1 MKTIGIIGAG
11 PGGYVAAI
19 RAAQLGARVYLIEA
33 DKLGGTCL
41 NRGCIPTK
49 TYFRNAEI
57 MNSLK
62 KSEEFGIKVASYS
75 LDGKKLQERKNKIVA
90 DLVVGIEKLIAS
102 YKTIELIKGYGY
114 LKDKNTI
121 IVNIEDE
128 ESREIVVD
136 NIIISTGALPKVT
149 ETKGVDLEGVI
160 NSSQLLDMDEIPES
174 LVVIGGGVIG
184 LEFASIYRELGSDV
198 TLLASRILKD
208 MDKEVSKKMVFYLK
222 RQGINTHV
230 NTRAKEI
237 IREAD
242 NLKVVAEDKK
252 TKEKF
257 EVSGKYILM
266 ASGRSPHTDCL
277 NLEDLN
283 IKFDENGIEVD
294 ENLETNVG
302 GIYAIGDVNNRGIQL
317 AHVAS
322 SEAIHVAER
331 IMGLDSNI
339 NLKVYP
345 NCIFTFPE
353 IAYVGYMEDELKK
366 LEIPYKSSKFLLA
379 ANGKAMCLG
388 ETEGFVKVLSSEG
401 DNKILGVL
409 IYGAHANDLIHEG
422 ALAISNE
429 LGVESIEKTI
439 HGHPTLSESF
449 MEAVHGLDNKAIH
462 MVGRKKK
469 KTI

>member
-1 MKTIGIIGAG
+1 MKTIGIIGGG
-11 PGGYVAAI
+11 PGGYVSAI
-19 RAAQLGARVYLIEA
+19 RAAQLGAKVYLIEG

-49 TYFRNAEI
+49 TYYRNAEI
-57 MNSLK
+57 MRSLK
-62 KSEEFGIKVASYS
+62 KAEEFGIRVEDYS

-90 DLVVGIEKLIAS
+90 DLVSGIEKLIAS
-102 YKTIELIKGYGY
+102 YKNIHFIKGYGY

-121 IVNIEDE
+121 IVNIEDQ
-128 ESREIVVD
+128 ESRQIVVD

-149 ETKGVDLEGVI
+149 ETKGIDLEGVI
-160 NSSQLLDMDEIPES
+160 NSTQLLEMEEIPES
-174 LVVIGGGVIG
+174 LIVIGGGVIG
-184 LEFASIYRELGSDV
+184 LEFASIYRELGSET

-208 MDKEVSKKMVFYLK
+208 MDMEVTKKMTMYLK
-222 RQGINTHV
+222 KQGIKTHV

-237 IREAD
+237 TRE
-242 NLKVVAEDKK
+242 NEKLRVLVEDKK
-252 TKEKF
+252 TKEQY
-257 EVSGKYILM
+257 EVTGKYVLM
-266 ASGRSPHTDCL
+266 ASGRSPNTDCL
-277 NLEDLN
+277 NLEEVN

-294 ENLETNVG
+294 GNLETNIR

-322 SEAIHVAER
+322 SQGIHVAER

-353 IAYVGYMEDELKK
+353 IAYVGYMEDELKERK
-366 LEIPYKSSKFLLA
+366 IPYKSSKFLLA

-388 ETEGFVKVLSSEG
+388 ETDGFVKVLSSEEN
-401 DNKILGVL
+401 NKILGVL
-409 IYGAHANDLIHEG
+409 IVGAHANDLIHEG

-429 LGVESIEKTI
+429 LAAESIEKTI

-449 MEAVHGLDNKAIH
+449 IEAVHGLDNKAIH
-462 MVGRKKK
+462 MVQKKKK

>member
-11 PGGYVAAI
+11 PGGYVSAI
-19 RAAQLGARVYLIEA
+19 RAAQLGAKVYLIEG

-49 TYFRNAEI
+49 TYYRNAEI
-57 MNSLK
+57 MRSFEK
-62 KSEEFGIKVASYS
+62 AEEFGIQVESFS
-75 LDGKKLQERKNKIVA
+75 LDGKKLQERKNKIVE
-90 DLVVGIEKLIAS
+90 DLVGGIEKLIES
-102 YKTIELIKGYGY
+102 YKNIHFIKGYGY

-121 IVNIEDE
+121 IVNMGD
-128 ESREIVVD
+128 SQLREIEVD
-136 NIIISTGALPKVT
+136 NIIISTGALPKTT
-149 ETKGVDLEGVI
+149 ETKGLDLKGVI
-160 NSSQLLDMDEIPES
+160 NSTQLLDMEEIPES
-174 LVVIGGGVIG
+174 LIVIGGGVIG

-198 TLLASRILKD
+198 SLLASRILKD
-208 MDKEVSKKMVFYLK
+208 MDKEVSKKMAIYLK
-222 RQGINTHV
+222 KQGIKTHV

-237 IREAD
+237 LRGEE
-242 NLKVVAEDKK
+242 NLKVIAEDKK
-252 TKEKF
+252 TGEQF
-257 EVSGKYILM
+257 ELRGKYVLM
-266 ASGRSPHTDCL
+266 ASGRKANTECL
-277 NLEDLN
+277 NLEEVN
-283 IKFDENGIEVD
+283 IEFDEKGIHVD
-294 ENLETNVG
+294 ENLETNIK
-302 GIYAIGDVNNRGIQL
+302 GIYAIGDVNNKGIQL

-322 SEAIHVAER
+322 SQGIHVAER

-353 IAYVGYMEDELKK
+353 IAYVGYMEDELKERK
-366 LEIPYKSSKFLLA
+366 IPYKSSKFLLA

-388 ETEGFVKVLSSEG
+388 ETDGFVKVLSSEEN
-401 DNKILGVL
+401 NKILGVL
-409 IYGAHANDLIHEG
+409 IVGAHANDLIHEG

-449 MEAVHGLDNKAIH
+449 IEAVHGLDNKAIH
-462 MVGRKKK
+462 MVQKKKK